1 MTSDSGSGRPAL
13 RRDAELNR
21 RRIVAAAHEVFRER
35 GMAAT
40 LHDVAAHAG
49 VGVGTVYRRFANKE
63 ELVDA
68 LFDDML
74 DTIASSGQEA
84 VADPDAWRGLTT
96 SLEKVCEVQAF
107 DRGLREVMLGT
118 GRGPQR
124 QAQVR
129 DRVGPVV
136 DVLLARAKE
145 QGMLRAD
152 IAGVDIPMIQLM
164 VAAVTDHTG
173 QPDLWRRY
181 LRLLLDGMRARPDTD
196 CLPGVAV
203 GDGDLISAI
212 GDATARGPGLTRT
225 DSAPKRAP
233 GFVADRTR
241 APR

>member
-1 MTSDSGSGRPAL
+1 MASFSGTGRPAL

-21 RRIVAAAHEVFRER
+21 RRILAAAHEVFRER

-40 LHDVAAHAG
+40 LNDVAAHAG

-68 LFDDML
+68 LFDDMV
-74 DTIASSGQEA
+74 DTVASLAQEA
-84 VADPDAWRGLTT
+84 VADPDAWHGLTA
-96 SLEKVCEVQAF
+96 SLEKVCEIQAF

-129 DRVGPVV
+129 AKVAPAV
-136 DVLLARAKE
+136 DLLIARAKE

-152 IAGVDIPMIQLM
+152 IEGVDIPMVQLM

-173 QPDLWRRY
+173 RPDLWRRY
-181 LRLLLDGMRARPDTD
+181 LRLLLDGMRSHPGTTR
-196 CLPGVAV
+196 LPGIMVEE
-203 GDGDLISAI
+203 GDLLGAI
-212 GDATARGPGLTRT
+212 GDASARQ
-225 DSAPKRAP
+225 ARARL
-233 GFVADRTR
+233 AE
-241 APR
+241 